1 MKKLYVVTGANG
13 HLGNTIV
20 RLLSERGEKVRG
32 LILPNEVPEFTENV
46 EYVKGCLLYTSR
58 CV

>member
-32 LILPNEVPEFTENV
+32 LILRTKFPNLPKTSN
-46 EYVKGCLLYTSR
+46 TSR
-58 CV
+58 AT